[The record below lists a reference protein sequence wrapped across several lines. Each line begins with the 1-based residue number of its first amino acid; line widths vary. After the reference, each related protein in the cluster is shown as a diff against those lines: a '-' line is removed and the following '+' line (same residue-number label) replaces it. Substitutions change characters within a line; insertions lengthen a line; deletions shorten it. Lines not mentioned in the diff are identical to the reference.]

1 MSEILE
7 TCAPYEADLSALVD
21 GELAPERE
29 AEVRAHLGGC
39 AACSE
44 RLEAL
49 CDVDLALASIAVPPV
64 PAGLRARLA
73 ERIAR
78 DAATPEGRDA
88 SRPAPERSQ
97 APRRPAAATRGRP
110 RRRLSRPALGAALA
124 AAAALALYLAVTS
137 VDSSLPLETPAPEP
151 RVAESVPQRAAA
163 TAELAEA
170 APARPPEAKPPEVVP
185 EADVLA
191 SASEE
196 ELGVILELETIE
208 DLDVIAE
215 LDFLERW
222 VALEEGAS
230 G

>member
-1 MSEILE
+1 MSKILE

-44 RLEAL
+44 RLETL

-64 PAGLRARLA
+64 PAGLRAQLA

-78 DAATPEGRDA
+78 DAATPGERDA
-88 SRPAPERSQ
+88 SRPVSVRPQ
-97 APRRPAAATRGRP
+97 APRRPAPSAARRP

-124 AAAALALYLAVTS
+124 AAAALALYLAVTRW
-137 VDSSLPLETPAPEP
+137 DSSLPLEAPAPELP
-151 RVAESVPQRAAA
+151 VAESVPERADAGV
-163 TAELAEA
+163 EIAEA
-170 APARPPEAKPPEVVP
+170 APLQPPEAPRPQVEP
-185 EADVLA
+185 AADPLTGVSKEDLA
-191 SASEE
+191 
-196 ELGVILELETIE
+196 VILELETIE
-208 DLDVIAE
+208 HLDLIAN

-222 VALEEGAS
+222 AALEEGAS

>member
-1 MSEILE
+1 MSNISE

-44 RLEAL
+44 RLGAL
-49 CDVDLALASIAVPPV
+49 CDVDLVLASIAVPLV
-64 PAGLRARLA
+64 PADLHARLA

-88 SRPAPERSQ
+88 SRPASGRPQ
-97 APRRPAAATRGRP
+97 APRPPAVVTPRRP
-110 RRRLSRPALGAALA
+110 RRWLSRPALGAALA
-124 AAAALALYLAVTS
+124 GAAALALYLVVTS
-137 VDSSLPLETPAPEP
+137 VDSSLPLETPAPEL
-151 RVAESVPQRAAA
+151 RVAESAPHRAAA
-163 TAELAEA
+163 TAEIAEVA
-170 APARPPEAKPPEVVP
+170 P

-191 SASEE
+191 GASEE
-196 ELGVILELETIE
+196 ELAVILELETIE
-208 DLDVIAE
+208 NLDLIAN

>member
-1 MSEILE
+1 MTNISE

-44 RLEAL
+44 RVEAL
-49 CDVDLALASIAVPPV
+49 CDVDLALASIAVPQV
-64 PAGLRARLA
+64 PADLRVRLA

-78 DAATPEGRDA
+78 EDADREARAA
-88 SRPAPERSQ
+88 SRPTRAASRPTSGRPQ
-97 APRRPAAATRGRP
+97 APRPPAAPPRRP
-110 RRRLSRPALGAALA
+110 RRGLSRAVLAVASA
-124 AAAALALYLAVTS
+124 AAAALALYLAVTG
-137 VDSSLPLETPAPEP
+137 VDSSLPLEAPAPEL
-151 RVAESVPQRAAA
+151 RVAESVPERPA
-163 TAELAEA
+163 TPKE
-170 APARPPEAKPPEVVP
+170 EVAP

-191 SASEE
+191 EASEE
-196 ELGVILELETIE
+196 ELAVILELETVE
-208 DLDVIAE
+208 NLDLIAN

-222 VALEEGAS
+222 LALEEGPS

>member
-1 MSEILE
+1 MSNISE
-7 TCAPYEADLSALVD
+7 TCEPYEADLSALVD

-49 CDVDLALASIAVPPV
+49 CDVDLALANIAVPPV

-88 SRPAPERSQ
+88 SRPASGRPQEPRRLTV
-97 APRRPAAATRGRP
+97 ATPRRP
-110 RRRLSRPALGAALA
+110 RRWLFRPALGAALA

-137 VDSSLPLETPAPEP
+137 VDSSLPLETPAPEL
-151 RVAESVPQRAAA
+151 RVAESAPHRAAA
-163 TAELAEA
+163 TAEIAEA
-170 APARPPEAKPPEVVP
+170 APARSPEAKRPEVAP
-185 EADVLA
+185 EADALA

-196 ELGVILELETIE
+196 ELAVILELETIE
-208 DLDVIAE
+208 NLDLIAD

>member
-1 MSEILE
+1 MECRPEGGLTEELRRNGMSDILE

-29 AEVRAHLGGC
+29 AEVRAHLRGC

-73 ERIAR
+73 ERIAG
-78 DAATPEGRDA
+78 DAGVPEGREGA
-88 SRPAPERSQ
+88 RPAPHRPALA
-97 APRRPAAATRGRP
+97 APRRS
-110 RRRLSRPALGAALA
+110 RRWLLRPALGAAVA
-124 AAAALALYLAVTS
+124 AAAVFALYLAVTTL
-137 VDSSLPLETPAPEP
+137 DSSLPLETPTPEL
-151 RVAESVPQRAAA
+151 RIAESVPEGAA
-163 TAELAEA
+163 TSEE
-170 APARPPEAKPPEVVP
+170 EVAP

-191 SASEE
+191 GASEE
-196 ELGVILELETIE
+196 DLGVILELEMIE
-208 DLDVIAE
+208 NLDLIAN

-222 VALEEGAS
+222 VVLEEGAS

>member
-1 MSEILE
+1 MEFRPEGGPTGELRRNGMSDILE
-7 TCAPYEADLSALVD
+7 ACAPYEADLSALVD

-29 AEVRAHLGGC
+29 AGVRAHLREC

-44 RLEAL
+44 RLKAL

-73 ERIAR
+73 ERIAG
-78 DAATPEGRDA
+78 DAAVPEGREGPH
-88 SRPAPERSQ
+88 PALA
-97 APRRPAAATRGRP
+97 APRRS
-110 RRRLSRPALGAALA
+110 RRWLLRPALGAAVATA
-124 AAAALALYLAVTS
+124 AVLALYLAVTTL
-137 VDSSLPLETPAPEP
+137 DSSLPLDTPTPEV
-151 RVAESVPQRAAA
+151 RIAESVPEGAA
-163 TAELAEA
+163 T
-170 APARPPEAKPPEVVP
+170 PEEEVAP

-191 SASEE
+191 GASEE
-196 ELGVILELETIE
+196 DLGVILELEMIE
-208 DLDVIAE
+208 NLDLIAN